1 MTVSPLQK
9 AISELKSQTKD
20 CKDCNNDNEFPLC
33 EEHLVLHNTLMK
45 YLVDELD

>member
-1 MTVSPLQK
+1 MTSSPQK

-33 EEHLVLHNTLMK
+33 PEHLTLYNTLMK
-45 YLVDELD
+45 PLGDELD